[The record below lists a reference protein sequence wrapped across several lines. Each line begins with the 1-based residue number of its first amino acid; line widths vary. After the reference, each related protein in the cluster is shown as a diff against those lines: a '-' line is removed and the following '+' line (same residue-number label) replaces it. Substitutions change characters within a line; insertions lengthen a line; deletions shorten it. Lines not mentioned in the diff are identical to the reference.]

1 MSGKPLVTL
10 ILLAVL
16 SLAACQPQNGRGTS
30 DAKSDPIIV
39 PTGGMAGGGGGG
51 GY

>member
-1 MSGKPLVTL
+1 MSGKPLVAL

-16 SLAACQPQNGRGTS
+16 SLAACQPQNGAG
-30 DAKSDPIIV
+30 DAKSDPDTV
-39 PTGGMAGGGGGG
+39 RSGGISGGGGGG